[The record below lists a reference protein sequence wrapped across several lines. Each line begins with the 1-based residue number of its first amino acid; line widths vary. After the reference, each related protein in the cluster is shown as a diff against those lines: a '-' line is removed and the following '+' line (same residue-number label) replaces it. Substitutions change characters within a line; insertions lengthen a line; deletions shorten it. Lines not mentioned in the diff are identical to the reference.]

1 MKEYEGDTTL
11 RRVFDSRQLGLKLIA
26 NVTYGYTSANFSGR
40 MPCVELGD
48 SVVSKGRETLERAIH
63 LIEQRSEW
71 KARVV
76 YGDTDSVFVLLPGRS
91 RKEAFK
97 IGDEIALAVTED
109 NPQPVKL
116 KFEKV
121 YQPCILQVKKN
132 LSKVCIKLY
141 QIISKIHRHF
151 WFVIL

>member
-40 MPCVELGD
+40 MPCIEIGD
-48 SVVSKGRETLERAIH
+48 SVVSKGRETLEQAIR
-63 LIEQRSEW
+63 LIEENVEW
-71 KARVV
+71 KARVI

-91 RKEAFK
+91 RQDAFA
-97 IGDEIALAVTED
+97 IGYQIADAVTQT

-121 YQPCILQVKKN
+121 YQPCILQVFI
-132 LSKVCIKLY
+132 L
-141 QIISKIHRHF
+141 ISY
-151 WFVIL
+151 

>member
-1 MKEYEGDTTL
+1 MKEYEGDNTL

-63 LIEQRSEW
+63 LIEERSEW

-91 RKEAFK
+91 RQEAFE
-97 IGDEIALAVTED
+97 IGDQIANAVTEI

-121 YQPCILQVKKN
+121 YQPCILQV
-132 LSKVCIKLY
+132 LEF
-141 QIISKIHRHF
+141 R
-151 WFVIL
+151 

>member
-40 MPCVELGD
+40 MPCVEIGD
-48 SVVSKGRETLERAIH
+48 SVVSKGRETLDRAIQ
-63 LIEQRSEW
+63 LIENRPEW

-76 YGDTDSVFVLLPGRS
+76 YGDTDSVFVLLPGRN
-91 RKEAFK
+91 RQEAFE
-97 IGDEIALAVTED
+97 IGDQIADAVTKT

-121 YQPCILQVKKN
+121 YHPCILQVN
-132 LSKVCIKLY
+132 C
-141 QIISKIHRHF
+141 
-151 WFVIL
+151 